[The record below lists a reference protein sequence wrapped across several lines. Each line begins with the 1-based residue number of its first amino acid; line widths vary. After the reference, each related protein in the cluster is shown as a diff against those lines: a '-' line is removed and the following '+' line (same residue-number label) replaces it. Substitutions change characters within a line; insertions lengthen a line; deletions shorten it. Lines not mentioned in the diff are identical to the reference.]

1 MVKLEESLA
10 SIGFELLNDSKNK
23 LIEKIKTIIIEQV
36 QYGKGDEH
44 YNLSYVLSSK
54 LNKDYSYLSHLFS
67 HVEGVTIEKYLIL
80 QKIEKAKELLVYNE
94 ASLNQIAFDL
104 VYSSVAFRF
113 PQMLISIIK
122 M

>member
-1 MVKLEESLA
+1 MVCYRCIAAVKHLLNELKLQYISVQLGEVELEKKPSQRQMVKLEESLA

-54 LNKDYSYLSHLFS
+54 L
-67 HVEGVTIEKYLIL
+67 
-80 QKIEKAKELLVYNE
+80 QKIT
-94 ASLNQIAFDL
+94 
-104 VYSSVAFRF
+104 RT
-113 PQMLISIIK
+113 
-122 M
+122 

>member
-1 MVKLEESLA
+1 M
-10 SIGFELLNDSKNK
+10 NT
-23 LIEKIKTIIIEQV
+23 TI
-36 QYGKGDEH
+36 
-44 YNLSYVLSSK
+44 SYVLSSK

-104 VYSSVAFRF
+104 GYSSVAFRF